1 MNAVCYEVCDS
12 IAIITFNRPD
22 QLNSINAEL
31 RKGLYEAFERFEADD
46 TARVGI
52 LTGAGSKAFCAGM
65 DLKEAAQ
72 SGLGVPPRGFLP
84 VIGQSVHLTK
94 PTIAAVNGVAY
105 AGGWLLAQM
114 CDLCVAAEH
123 ASFAITESRVGRGMP
138 WAPPA
143 VHMVQQRALLELL
156 LTGQPID
163 AERAREI
170 GFVNHVVP
178 GTELLAFT
186 LALAQKIAANAPL
199 TVRAARDMVYL
210 TQEMGLSAAL
220 RTADQLFEPV
230 YRSKDAQEGL
240 RAFREKRKPQWQGH

>member
-94 PTIAAVNGVAY
+94 PTIAAVNGYWRKCATS
-105 AGGWLLAQM
+105 
-114 CDLCVAAEH
+114 
-123 ASFAITESRVGRGMP
+123 ASRPSTP
-138 WAPPA
+138 
-143 VHMVQQRALLELL
+143 ALLSPSLASDVACRGHL
-156 LTGQPID
+156 PRFTWSSNALCWSCFSQASRSTQN
-163 AERAREI
+163 AREKS
-170 GFVNHVVP
+170 G
-178 GTELLAFT
+178 
-186 LALAQKIAANAPL
+186 
-199 TVRAARDMVYL
+199 
-210 TQEMGLSAAL
+210 S
-220 RTADQLFEPV
+220 
-230 YRSKDAQEGL
+230 
-240 RAFREKRKPQWQGH
+240 